1 MGEEKGFLSLIFFF
15 FVLFFCFCFVLFS
28 FCSLATGFEISK
40 AFMQSLDCIV

>member
-15 FVLFFCFCFVLFS
+15 FVLFFCFVLFS

>member
-1 MGEEKGFLSLIFFF
+1 MGEEKGFFSLFFF
-15 FVLFFCFCFVLFS
+15 SLFFFFCFVLFS